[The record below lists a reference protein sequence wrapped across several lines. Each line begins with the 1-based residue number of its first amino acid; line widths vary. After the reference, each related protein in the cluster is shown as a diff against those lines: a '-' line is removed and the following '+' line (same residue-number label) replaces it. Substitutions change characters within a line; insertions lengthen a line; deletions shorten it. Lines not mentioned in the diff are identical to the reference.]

1 MKTLLIL
8 GAGTGGTML
17 ANKMVKALDPQ
28 EWRVVVVDKDEAHV
42 YQPGLLFVPFGIY
55 TPGEVVKPKRHF
67 LPPPIE
73 FIPAEVEGIEPDQN
87 RVKLKNGQE
96 LRYDVL
102 VLATGTNIH
111 PEQVEGLLGDGWRQ
125 NVFDFYTLEGST
137 ALSKALRSWKGGK
150 LVVHVAEMPIKCPVA
165 PLEFVFLADAFF
177 REHGLRDNVEIT
189 YATPLPGAF
198 TKPRA
203 SAVLGSMMEERGI
216 KVEPEFTV
224 MEVDESARVLRS
236 FDEREVPYD
245 LLVDIPTNMGAEFV
259 GASGMGDELNYLP
272 VNKNTLQSER
282 WENVWAIGDA
292 GNAPASKAGATAH
305 FMLETLVE
313 NILRQIDGLEPLPNF
328 DGHANCFI
336 ESGNGKALLIDFN
349 YDVEPLEGMF
359 PLPGIGPLPLLRE
372 SPINH
377 WGKLMFRWA
386 YWNILMRGG
395 DMPIES
401 QMSMAGKKP

>member
-1 MKTLLIL
+1 
-8 GAGTGGTML
+8 
-17 ANKMVKALDPQ
+17 
-28 EWRVVVVDKDEAHV
+28 
-42 YQPGLLFVPFGIY
+42 
-55 TPGEVVKPKRHF
+55 
-67 LPPPIE
+67 
-73 FIPAEVEGIEPDQN
+73 
-87 RVKLKNGQE
+87 VKLKNGQE